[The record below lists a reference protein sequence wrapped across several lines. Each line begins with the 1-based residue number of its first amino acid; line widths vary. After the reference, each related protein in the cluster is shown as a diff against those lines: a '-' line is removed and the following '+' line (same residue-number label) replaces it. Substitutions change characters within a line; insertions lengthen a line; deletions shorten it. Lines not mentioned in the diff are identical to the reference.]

1 MRLSLTAGIAVDF
14 VEVHLDLCCLS
25 VPGGCTGHRQ
35 GPVRQPCRSLQLD
48 GAVWEGRG
56 RVIFCPLFLPSLRI
70 ITMRSQCKGCGA
82 TIDLYQ
88 GVLDACPMCDT
99 IHTFNAPAPKPRAT
113 HASMTKAQRYE
124 ADRKASL
131 PIYGKK

>member
-1 MRLSLTAGIAVDF
+1 MKVRACELQDVVFTISAVTQRLFAV
-14 VEVHLDLCCLS
+14 VVG
-25 VPGGCTGHRQ
+25 VVG
-35 GPVRQPCRSLQLD
+35 V
-48 GAVWEGRG
+48 V
-56 RVIFCPLFLPSLRI
+56 
-70 ITMRSQCKGCGA
+70 CGA